1 MDFLKNLTNQPKADS
16 EQQHTKPHG
25 NDAEK
30 MIDKIT
36 EAFEGLSHDQPPRKT
51 PVTHTAGGG
60 GLMDKISG
68 TLEGHQKP
76 AEKTH
81 KDEGGLVD
89 KISGAIG
96 GHQKPVETHKEEE
109 GLMDKISGAIGGHQK
124 PVETHK
130 KEEGLMDK
138 ISGVVGGHQKPA
150 QEGGIMGHINNALGG
165 GQAGEKKEGKHRALI
180 TRLPQL
186 MFPAI
191 QMCLTKVAVP
201 PRYGYILLANL
212 NL

>member
-25 NDAEK
+25 SDAEK

-96 GHQKPVETHKEEE
+96 GHQKPVETHK
-109 GLMDKISGAIGGHQK
+109 
-124 PVETHK
+124 

-165 GQAGEKKEGKHRALI
+165 GQAGEKKEGKHHALM
-180 TRLPQL
+180 TRLPRL
-186 MFPAI
+186 MFHAI
-191 QMCLTKVAVP
+191 QMCLTKVAVL
-201 PRYGYILLANL
+201 PRYGDILLANL